1 MGAPDYVM
9 ALTAGR
15 FLKQALT
22 RITSL
27 GFDAGRAARTAA
39 LPIGGRLQKAKETW
53 RLITRASASGKGSF
67 IQRVV
72 NLELK
77 IKLHEGLPGVP
88 HDGRNP
94 PASEIIL
101 DTEVANMLSKKVIRL
116 ANTSIPGVI
125 SGYFARPKKA
135 KGKFRPIVS
144 LKYTNSFITYRKFR
158 ITTTVEIG

>member
-1 MGAPDYVM
+1 M
-9 ALTAGR
+9 
-15 FLKQALT
+15 
-22 RITSL
+22 
-27 GFDAGRAARTAA
+27 
-39 LPIGGRLQKAKETW
+39 
-53 RLITRASASGKGSF
+53 
-67 IQRVV
+67 V

-94 PASEIIL
+94 PASEDSKKIL
-101 DTEVANMLSKKVIRL
+101 DMEVANMLRKKVIRL
-116 ANTSIPGVI
+116 ADTSILGVI